1 MLSLN
6 KKTTVPNSVIFSL
19 FLEYISS
26 ITSQDQVYQVFLID
40 RLKTLWETADT
51 EHRHVFID
59 IIANGTILKGSRRIP
74 WHEYSLEGP
83 HQGLVYA
90 MTAISKGFNEL
101 PWATTP
107 DLGDTRTT
115 TALAEEIRGQVAWR
129 TIGPY
134 LSSPYLGSTGFHPRG
149 EGLYTQGPNIHW
161 HGIESLIIDLAAV
174 ALTPPQLAPLVF
186 EESRV
191 SELYDLERY
200 AHPDTR
206 EALEYLETQKVIT
219 DTAVTPVFIAL
230 GACPE
235 SIPLK
240 ILNKQIETITSEEYR
255 VWADAMEGMFPA
267 RKYARDRIAQGV
279 MYTPIRDWVYRL
291 ATQEISSTLEYAT
304 ETVLKP
310 LGEGQQRH
318 IMEWEEQAHREKTL
332 KYTEDT
338 FTL

>member
-19 FLEYISS
+19 FLEYVSS
-26 ITSQDQVYQVFLID
+26 ITIQDQVYQVFLID
-40 RLKTLWETADT
+40 RLKTLWAAASQ

-59 IIANGTILKGSRRIP
+59 IIANGTALKKGRQVP
-74 WHEYSLEGP
+74 WREHSLEGQR
-83 HQGLVYA
+83 QGLVYA
-90 MTAISKGFNEL
+90 MTAISSGLNEL
-101 PWATTP
+101 PWANTP
-107 DLGDTRTT
+107 NLGDTRTT
-115 TALAEEIRGQVAWR
+115 TALAEEIREQVAWR
-129 TIGPY
+129 TSGPY

-161 HGIESLIIDLAAV
+161 HRIETLIIDLAAV

-200 AHPDTR
+200 ARPDTR

-318 IMEWEEQAHREKTL
+318 IMEWAEQAHREKTL

>member
-6 KKTTVPNSVIFSL
+6 KKTTVPGSVIFSL

-26 ITSQDQVYQVFLID
+26 FTHHERAYQALLIK
-40 RLKTLWETADT
+40 RLETLWATASLD
-51 EHRHVFID
+51 HRHVFID
-59 IIANGTILKGSRRIP
+59 IIANGTINKGKRWVSWRE
-74 WHEYSLEGP
+74 HTLEEGS

-90 MTAISKGFNEL
+90 MTAISNRVNEL
-101 PWATTP
+101 PWANTP
-107 DLGDTRTT
+107 YLGDAHTT
-115 TALAEEIRGQVAWR
+115 AALAEEIKEQVAWSNNTR
-129 TIGPY
+129 Y
-134 LSSPYLGSTGFHPRG
+134 LNQQSFHPHG
-149 EGLYTQGPNIHW
+149 EGLQTQGARLHKL
-161 HGIESLIIDLAAV
+161 GIDSLIIDLAAV
-174 ALTPPQLAPLVF
+174 ALAPPRLAPLVF
-186 EESRV
+186 NESRAR
-191 SELYDLERY
+191 EFYDLERY
-200 AHPDTR
+200 THPDAW
-206 EALEYLETQKVIT
+206 EGLEYLQTQKIIT
-219 DTAVTPVFIAL
+219 DTTVTPAFIAL
-230 GACPE
+230 GRCPE
-235 SIPLK
+235 SISLK

-255 VWADAMEGMFPA
+255 LWADAMEGMFPA

>member
-19 FLEYISS
+19 FLEYVSS
-26 ITSQDQVYQVFLID
+26 ITSQDQVCQVLLID
-40 RLKTLWETADT
+40 RLKTLWATASQD
-51 EHRHVFID
+51 HRHVFID
-59 IIANGTILKGSRRIP
+59 TIANGTALKKGRQVP
-74 WHEYSLEGP
+74 WREHSLEGQR
-83 HQGLVYA
+83 QGLVYA
-90 MTAISKGFNEL
+90 MTAISSGLNEL
-101 PWATTP
+101 PWANTP
-107 DLGDTRTT
+107 NLGDTRTT

-129 TIGPY
+129 TSGPY

-161 HGIESLIIDLAAV
+161 HRIETLIIDLAAV

-200 AHPDTR
+200 THPDTQ